1 MRAKTFSEVRK
12 ARTFSELMKFNPYH
26 DRLGRFATGGGGA
39 SFTYKPGASA
49 THDKSIEREKEKA
62 HTAATQSNYEKLK
75 QKYGTPDIGTKR
87 TTDVHKFKKSIEDA
101 KAANKHGGSVDTHTL
116 KELKTFKTF
125 LSKDGMAG
133 VAVKPDGDITAVYKN
148 PNSKSKGAVNDL
160 ILTARAH
167 GGTKMDCYGEAL
179 ANKYE
184 KCGYVPV
191 AKVKFNEKYVSD
203 PELLRRRPDVYVMMK
218 NTDSLETAISKNAS
232 NSYKVTSKRD
242 LDKLKT
248 FGKDD
253 YEKALNYRD
262 GILKKQE
269 GK

>member
-12 ARTFSELMKFNPYH
+12 ARTFSEIMKYNPYH
-26 DRLGRFATGGGGA
+26 DRLGRFATGGGAA

-49 THDKSIEREKEKA
+49 AHDKSIEREKEKA

-167 GGTKMDCYGEAL
+167 GGTKMDCYGKDL
-179 ANKYE
+179 VNMYE

-191 AKVKFNEKYVSD
+191 AKVKFNAAYVDD
-203 PELLRRRPDVYVMMK
+203 PVLLQKKPDVYVMMK
-218 NTDSLETAISKNAS
+218 NTDSLETVCKKNAS
-232 NSYKVTSKRD
+232 NAYKKSTLQD
-242 LDKLKT
+242 LGNLKT

-253 YEKALNYRD
+253 YEKALKYRD
-262 GILKKQE
+262 DLLALQ
-269 GK
+269 